1 MVKGVSS
8 KMDLIGQLG
17 VMQSDV
23 HSHMMVELSAVKSS
37 M

>member
-1 MVKGVSS
+1 MVHDVSS
-8 KMDLIGQLG
+8 NIDLIERLG

-23 HSHMMVELSAVKSS
+23 HSHMMVELPTLNSF